1 MQKGDDDMT
10 PRQLCEACRFA
21 VREMAAIE
29 QQILRI
35 GTIGGPKGYGSTA
48 MTGMPR
54 GTNRPD
60 AAQNQR
66 VDAYEKILL
75 DKKQEAVELLM
86 QFEQMLTGVKDGTDR
101 AILRYY
107 YGAGWTDERIAEQM
121 ELTDRTVRGR
131 RKKVVGGEGGHMS

>member
-1 MQKGDDDMT
+1 MMT
-10 PRQLCEACRFA
+10 PRQLCEACRYA

-29 QQILRI
+29 QQIARL
-35 GTIGGPKGYGSTA
+35 GSIGGPKPLASSG
-48 MTGMPR
+48 MNGMPR

-60 AAQNQR
+60 AAQNQQ
-66 VDAYEKILL
+66 VDAYEKVLL
-75 DKKQEAVELLM
+75 DKKQEAVDLLM
-86 QFEQMLTGVKDGTDR
+86 QFEKMLTEVKDGTDR

-131 RKKVVGGEGGHMS
+131 RKKVVGGEGSRIS